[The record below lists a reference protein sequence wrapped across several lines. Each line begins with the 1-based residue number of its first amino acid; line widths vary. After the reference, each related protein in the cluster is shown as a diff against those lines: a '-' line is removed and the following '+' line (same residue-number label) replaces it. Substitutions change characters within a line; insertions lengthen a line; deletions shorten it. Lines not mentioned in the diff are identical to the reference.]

1 MSETAKQHLKV
12 SKAMW
17 DIVDK
22 VFDPVQVL
30 TREGYNLIQTYSIKA
45 AHPVLPYVK
54 FCFVPSLS
62 LGVPQAPWAP
72 PRKPPGLSWCSLGIV
87 KGCTQS

>member
-22 VFDPVQVL
+22 VFDPVQAL

-45 AHPVLPYVK
+45 AHPVLPYVN
-54 FCFVPSLS
+54 FYFVPSL
-62 LGVPQAPWAP
+62 LGC
-72 PRKPPGLSWCSLGIV
+72 PPGSVGSSKETPGAFLVLPGHCKRLHES
-87 KGCTQS
+87 